1 MTRQPHQPDPQP
13 ARLPAFARDVLAL
26 YERELAEVRFPDL
39 ELATLEAAA
48 ARLQAA
54 HAEAAA
60 RAEALRA
67 AEQAVAE
74 EEQALVGLA
83 ERALAYARIF
93 AGGNAEL
100 SAEVAAISRPSAGA
114 GRPTSSGDE
123 PKKRGRPRKQAPGDG
138 QELFTGAAAE

>member
-48 ARLQAA
+48 ARLHAA

-60 RAEALRA
+60 RAEALRE
-67 AEQAVAE
+67 AEQAVAA

-100 SAEVAAISRPSAGA
+100 SAEVAAISRPLAG
-114 GRPTSSGDE
+114 GPTASGDE
-123 PKKRGRPRKQAPGDG
+123 PKKRGRPRKQAPGDA